1 MTFYWWHMTS
11 GKRRLAAWTIALGV
25 IAAGGGLLFLH
36 MREPLYDRSFDSRVT
51 EPAYRSRHPRVL
63 FDAGHHNHHTADGRY
78 KPFADLVRNDG
89 CDVQSIRTDITSAS
103 LSGIAVFVTA
113 CPQGANET
121 NDADAFTESE
131 VAAIDE
137 WVRAGGSLLLITD
150 HFPFGSAAE
159 CLSRR
164 FGVDMSKG
172 LVQDAKHFEASLEET
187 HIVFSGDS
195 GLHSDHPIIRGRAP
209 AEQVKRVLTFT
220 GQSLGCPERG
230 AKILLLADSAVDRPP
245 TTPIVERSGG
255 DVRVTVN
262 YGDPVPAKGRAQAVA
277 LEVGKGR
284 AVILGE
290 AGMLS
295 AQKTPRG
302 APVGMNYPDYD
313 NRQFAL
319 NIMHWLSR
327 LL

>member
-1 MTFYWWHMTS
+1 MS
-11 GKRRLAAWTIALGV
+11 SRKRRLAARIISLAV
-25 IAAGGGLLFLH
+25 IASAVGLFFLL
-36 MREPLYDRSFDSRVT
+36 MREPLYDRSFDARVT
-51 EPAYRSRHPRVL
+51 EPAYRSEHPRVL
-63 FDAGHHNHHTADGRY
+63 FDEGHHNHHTADGRY

-89 CDVQSIRTDITSAS
+89 YEVHSIRTIITTDG
-103 LSGIAVFVTA
+103 LKGVAVFVTA

-131 VAAIDE
+131 IVAIDA

-159 CLSRR
+159 CLSRK

-172 LVQDAKHFEASLEET
+172 LVQDPKHFEASLEET

-195 GLHSDHPIIRGRAP
+195 GLLSDHPITRGRGP

-220 GQSLGCPERG
+220 GQSLGCPEGG
-230 AKILLLADSAVDRPP
+230 AKILWLADSAVDRPP

-284 AVILGE
+284 VAVLGE

-295 AQKTPRG
+295 AQKTQRG
-302 APVGMNYPDYD
+302 ALVGMNFPGYD

-319 NIMHWLSR
+319 NIMHWLTR